1 MELPHQTAMLLR
13 VPPTGP
19 PCMFSLG
26 QMCSGGARV
35 DMKAESI
42 LLLTIDTLLCLR

>member
-19 PCMFSLG
+19 PCIFSLG